1 MSEVF
6 EAKERLLRE
15 LGWSE
20 NPFVKDLRTSNRE
33 TFFKYY
39 RPFEAAT
46 IAQRLAFDAKACML
60 LGPKGV
66 GKTSALYFVL
76 FSLPENEF
84 LPIFFKEPPS
94 SVEEIASAVGFSRK
108 KGFLNSFLALFGRKR
123 ERLITRE
130 ELISGLR
137 RVGKKIVFFV
147 DEAHLAREKN
157 PEMFM
162 EFKYLLDDVPNLRVI
177 FSALD
182 KEGFPDS
189 LIQLIG
195 EGNIFQRKNF
205 SAREMSEIVACRI
218 KAVGGVGLNP
228 FAPEFLEKVFSE
240 RNLLSPRYVFDEL
253 NNYLASLALGK
264 SGFEVAEEFKGDK
277 EDSIVQAAI
286 AYSFEEPRFTTIHA
300 DWWQLLSPSQKQILG
315 LLLRFPNGLSLS
327 EIRKYTNLSQNTA
340 FNALYQL
347 RGSDEAEKKRK
358 PAVPW
363 PLIQVQSRPV
373 GGRKKNIYF
382 TDAKIKALF
391 TTT

>member
-1 MSEVF
+1 MTEVF

-20 NPFVKDLRTSNRE
+20 NPFVKDLRTSDRE

-39 RPFEAAT
+39 CPFEAAT

-66 GKTSALYFVL
+66 GKTSALYFVQ
-76 FSLPENEF
+76 FSLPENEY

-94 SVEEIASAVGFSRK
+94 SVEEIAGAVGFSGKR
-108 KGFLNSFLALFGRKR
+108 GFFDSFLALFGRKR
-123 ERLITRE
+123 DRSITRE
-130 ELISGLR
+130 ERINGLKR
-137 RVGKKIVFFV
+137 FRKKIVFFV

-195 EGNIFQRKNF
+195 EGNVFQRKNF
-205 SAREMSEIVACRI
+205 SAREMSEIIACRI
-218 KAVGGVGLNP
+218 KAVGGTGLKP
-228 FAPEFLEKVFSE
+228 FSLEFLEKVFSE

-253 NNYLASLALGK
+253 NNYLANLALGK
-264 SGFEVAEEFKGDK
+264 SGFEVAAEYK

-315 LLLRFPNGLSLS
+315 LLLRFPSGLSLS
-327 EIRKYTNLSQNTA
+327 EIRRHTNLSQNTA

-358 PAVPW
+358 PGVPW
-363 PLIQVQSRPV
+363 PLIQVQARSV

-382 TDAKIKALF
+382 TDSKIKALF
-391 TTT
+391 TTS